1 MKKYYLRNKTY
12 GTYYKS
18 RYSKG
23 NFHWVVDIC
32 EAKALTKAEANKL
45 LNEIKNKENF
55 EVIEKEERLK
65 NDKETK

>member
-1 MKKYYLRNKTY
+1 MSCKKYYLRNKNY

-23 NFHWVVDIC
+23 NFHYVVDNSN
-32 EAKALTKAEANKL
+32 ATLLTKSEASKL

-55 EVIEKEERLK
+55 EIIEKKEIIK
-65 NDKETK
+65 NGE